1 MNIHHILES
10 VEGVLITAKNQESL
24 EVETAFTSDLMSDV
38 LTVDAHKTLL
48 ITGLSNLQTIRT
60 AEMCD
65 IECVIIARNKKATP
79 EMIALAEKSK
89 IRLIESPFSVFR
101 IAGILYQKGIKPLY

>member
-1 MNIHHILES
+1 MNIQLILDS
-10 VEGVLITAKNQESL
+10 VEGVLITAKNLELL

-38 LTVDAHKTLL
+38 LTVEVNKTLL

-65 IECVIIARNKKATP
+65 IECIIIARNKRVTHD
-79 EMIALAEKSK
+79 MIELAEKSK
-89 IRLIESPFSVFR
+89 IRLIGSPFSVFR